1 MNAKIRKLASE
12 IEKTERKI
20 AELTDHLEDLKT
32 RKEVTEN
39 DYIIQRVRNAA
50 SQGATLEEVMGL
62 LNEPIAIPVL
72 SKMKELEAEERG
84 SNE

>member
-20 AELTDHLEDLKT
+20 TELTDHLEDLKT

-50 SQGATLEEVMGL
+50 SQGATLEEVMCL